1 MTREE
6 IILLAREA
14 GFSGLLPS
22 EHVDGSGAVWAEN
35 ENITG
40 ELERFVA
47 LVAAAEREAC
57 AEICAREARHYGK
70 IPDLGHYQQG
80 RGDGATS
87 IEKKIRARGEE

>member
-6 IILLAREA
+6 IIGLAREA
-14 GFSGLLPS
+14 GFLVASAS
-22 EHVDGSGAVWAEN
+22 SWVAET
-35 ENITG
+35 EA
-40 ELERFVA
+40 LERFAA

-57 AEICAREARHYGK
+57 AAICDREARHYGK

-87 IEKKIRARGEE
+87 IEKKIRARGQE